1 MPESQRRETF
11 WARVKKSRIAQ
22 VLVAYLAVSWGTL
35 QVTEI
40 LQQAFSL
47 PQWVLPLTV
56 ILLAVGVVII
66 GATAWVQSHPLTAER
81 AARDEVPEAWELQP
95 GEVSQ
100 AIARGRLPHLT
111 WARSLLGGAIAFALL
126 FARTF

>member
-56 ILLAVGVVII
+56 TIGLNLL
-66 GATAWVQSHPLTAER
+66 
-81 AARDEVPEAWELQP
+81 DE
-95 GEVSQ
+95 
-100 AIARGRLPHLT
+100 I
-111 WARSLLGGAIAFALL
+111 ALL
-126 FARTF
+126 LPPEIRP